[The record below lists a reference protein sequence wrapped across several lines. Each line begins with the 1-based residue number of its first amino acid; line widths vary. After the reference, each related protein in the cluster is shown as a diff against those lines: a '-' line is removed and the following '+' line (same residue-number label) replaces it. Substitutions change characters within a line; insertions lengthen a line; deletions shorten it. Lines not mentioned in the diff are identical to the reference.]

1 MLRNALDLLLLVAA
15 AALVVTGIVTY
26 PDINA
31 GVLAGLV
38 VAAALLLAPIGG
50 RSREAVNA

>member
-15 AALVVTGIVTY
+15 AALVVTGIATY
-26 PDINA
+26 PDINT